1 MVRPPIRGRIQ
12 QAGEPRRSR
21 EPDPEVGVKAQIMSV
36 GTELLLGQIVDTN
49 AAYLAQYLSG
59 LGIDLYWQATVGDNL
74 GRLTDELRRAWDRAD
89 LIVMTGGVGPTDD
102 DLTREAIA
110 ALLGEAMTVQPDLEA
125 HLRAWF
131 GRRGQAMPERNV
143 KQATLIPSA
152 EALPNPIGTAPGW
165 WVERDG
171 HIVVAMP
178 GVPVEMRKMWE
189 EQAVPRLQSR
199 LPEGGIILSRTLKC
213 IGIGES
219 AVEELVRPLIASTNP
234 TLATYAKQDGVHL
247 RLTAKAHS
255 RAAAEAALAAFEPR
269 VRALAGDY
277 VYGVDDET
285 LAQVVGDHL
294 RRRGLTLATM
304 ESLTGGLLASQ
315 VTDVP
320 GSSEYFRGG
329 VVAYSADVKR
339 QQGVPAAVIEAH
351 GTVAAET
358 SLAMATAARTALG
371 ADVALA
377 TTGVAGP
384 RELEGKPPGTI
395 YVALDFQGRTEVEQ
409 QRWRTT
415 RSENKRRAVL
425 AALNLLWR
433 AVRT

>member
-1 MVRPPIRGRIQ
+1 MR
-12 QAGEPRRSR
+12 
-21 EPDPEVGVKAQIMSV
+21 AQIMSV

-59 LGIDLYWQATVGDNL
+59 LGIDLYWKTTVGDNL
-74 GRLTDELRRAWDRAD
+74 GRLTDELRRAWERAE
-89 LIVMTGGVGPTDD
+89 LIVMTGGLGPTDD

-110 ALLGEAMTVQPDLEA
+110 ALLGEDMVVQPELAE
-125 HLRAWF
+125 HLRSWF
-131 GRRGQAMPERNV
+131 GRRGQAMPERNI
-143 KQATLIPSA
+143 KQATLIASA
-152 EALPNPIGTAPGW
+152 ESLPNPIGTAPGW

-171 HIVVAMP
+171 RIIVAMP

-199 LPEGGIILSRTLKC
+199 LPAGAIILSRTLKC

-219 AVEELVRPLIASTNP
+219 AVEDLVRPLVTSTNP

-255 RAAAEAALAAFEPR
+255 RAEAEAALADFEPR
-269 VRALAGDY
+269 VRALAGDF

-285 LAQVVGDHL
+285 LADVIGRQL
-294 RRRGLTLATM
+294 RARRQSLATM
-304 ESLTGGLLASQ
+304 ESITGGLLASY
-315 VTDVP
+315 VTDTP
-320 GSSEYFRGG
+320 GSSEYFHGG
-329 VVAYSADVKR
+329 VVAYTAEAKCAH
-339 QQGVPAAVIEAH
+339 GVPPEIVERH

-358 SLAMATAARTALG
+358 ARAMAEAVAREFG
-371 ADVALA
+371 ADAGLA

-384 RELEGKPPGTI
+384 SELEGHPPGTI
-395 YVALDFQGRTEVEQ
+395 FVALSYQGHTEVERQ
-409 QRWRTT
+409 KWNTT
-415 RSENKRRAVL
+415 RAENKRRAVL

-433 AVRT
+433 AVRA

>member
-1 MVRPPIRGRIQ
+1 
-12 QAGEPRRSR
+12 
-21 EPDPEVGVKAQIMSV
+21 VKAQIMSV

-49 AAYLAQYLSG
+49 AAYLAQWLSA

-74 GRLTDELRRAWDRAD
+74 GRLTEELRRAWERAD
-89 LIVMTGGVGPTDD
+89 LIVLTGGLGPTED

-110 ALLGEAMTVQPDLEA
+110 ALLGEEMTVEPALAE
-125 HLRAWF
+125 HLRQWF
-131 GRRGQAMPERNV
+131 GRRGLPMPERNL

-152 EALPNPIGTAPGW
+152 QALPNPIGTAPGW

-171 HIVVAMP
+171 RIIVAMP

-189 EQAVPRLQSR
+189 EQVVPRLQAR
-199 LPEGGIILSRTLKC
+199 LPAGGVIVSRTLKC

-219 AVEELVRPLIASTNP
+219 AAEELVQPLIRSSNP

-247 RLTAKAHS
+247 RLTVKAPS
-255 RAAAEAALAAFEPR
+255 RAEAEAALAEFEAR

-277 VYGVDDET
+277 IYGVDEET
-285 LAQVVGDHL
+285 PAEVVGRAL
-294 RRRGLTLATM
+294 RARGLSLAVM
-304 ESLTGGLLASQ
+304 ESLTGGLLAHQ

-320 GSSEYFRGG
+320 GSSDYFRGG
-329 VVAYSADVKR
+329 VVAYTAEAKIR
-339 QQGVPAAVIEAH
+339 YGVDPAVIAQH

-358 SLAMATAARTALG
+358 ALAMATAARRAFG
-371 ADVALA
+371 ADVGLA

-384 RELEGKPPGTI
+384 AALEGKPPGTI
-395 YVALDFQGRTEVEQ
+395 FVALDYQGQTRVEHQ
-409 QRWRTT
+409 QWHTT
-415 RSENKRRAVL
+415 RQENKRRAAL

-433 AVRT
+433 AVRL

>member
-1 MVRPPIRGRIQ
+1 
-12 QAGEPRRSR
+12 
-21 EPDPEVGVKAQIMSV
+21 MSV

-74 GRLTDELRRAWDRAD
+74 GRLTDELRRGWERAD
-89 LIVMTGGVGPTDD
+89 LIVMTGGLGPTDD
-102 DLTREAIA
+102 DLTREGIA
-110 ALLGEAMTVQPDLEA
+110 ALLGEEMVVEPALAE
-125 HLRAWF
+125 HLRSWF
-131 GRRGQAMPERNV
+131 GRRGQTMPERNI

-152 EALPNPIGTAPGW
+152 QSLPNPIGTAPGW

-171 HIVVAMP
+171 RIIVAMP

-189 EQAVPRLQSR
+189 EQAVPRLQAR
-199 LPEGGIILSRTLKC
+199 LPEGGIILSRSLKA

-219 AVEELVRPLIASTNP
+219 AVEDLVRPLIASINP

-247 RLTAKAHS
+247 RLTAKARS
-255 RAAAEAALAAFEPR
+255 RGEAEAALAEFEPR

-285 LAQVVGDHL
+285 LAEVAGRHL
-294 RRRGLTLATM
+294 RARGLSVATM
-304 ESLTGGLLASQ
+304 ESITGGLLASYI
-315 VTDVP
+315 TDAP

-329 VVAYSADVKR
+329 VVAYTADAKR
-339 QQGVPAAVIEAH
+339 AHGVPVPILEQY

-358 SLAMATAARTALG
+358 AHAMAEAVAREFAADAG
-371 ADVALA
+371 LA

-384 RELEGKPPGTI
+384 GELEGKPAGTI
-395 YVALDFQGRTEVEQ
+395 YVALSYQGRTEVERQ
-409 QRWRTT
+409 KWNTT
-415 RSENKRRAVL
+415 RGENKRRAVL

-433 AVRT
+433 AVRG

>member
-1 MVRPPIRGRIQ
+1 
-12 QAGEPRRSR
+12 
-21 EPDPEVGVKAQIMSV
+21 MSV
-36 GTELLLGQIVDTN
+36 GTELLLGQIIDTN
-49 AAYLAQYLSG
+49 AAYLAQYLSQ
-59 LGIDLYWQATVGDNL
+59 LGVDLYWQATVGDNL

-110 ALLGEAMTVQPDLEA
+110 SLLGEQMAVDAGLEA
-125 HLRAWF
+125 TLRGWF
-131 GRRGQAMPERNV
+131 GRRGQGMPERNL

-152 EALPNPIGTAPGW
+152 ETLSNPIGTAPGW

-171 HIVVAMP
+171 RIVVAMP

-199 LPEGGIILSRTLKC
+199 LPQGGIILSRTLKC

-219 AVEELVRPLIASTNP
+219 AVEELVRPLIASPNP

-247 RLTAKAHS
+247 RVTAKAHT
-255 RAAAEAALAAFEPR
+255 RGEAEAAIAAFEPQ
-269 VRALAGDY
+269 VRALAGDF
-277 VYGVDDET
+277 VYGVDEET
-285 LAQVVGDHL
+285 LAEVVGKHL
-294 RRRGLTLATM
+294 QARGLSLATM
-304 ESLTGGLLASQ
+304 ESVTGGLLASS

-320 GSSEYFRGG
+320 GSSAYFRGS
-329 VVAYSADVKR
+329 VVAYTAEAKR
-339 QQGVPAAVIEAH
+339 RHGVPAAVVEQH

-358 SLAMATAARTALG
+358 AAAMASAARQEFG

-384 RELEGKPPGTI
+384 GELEGKPAGTI
-395 YVALDFQGRTEVEQ
+395 YVALDYDGHSAVERQ
-409 QRWRTT
+409 QWHTT
-415 RSENKRRAVL
+415 RGENKRRAVL

-433 AVRT
+433 AVRA

>member
-1 MVRPPIRGRIQ
+1 VN
-12 QAGEPRRSR
+12 
-21 EPDPEVGVKAQIMSV
+21 AQIMSV

-49 AAYLAQYLSG
+49 AAYLAEYLSG
-59 LGIDLYWQATVGDNL
+59 LGVDLYWQATVGDNL
-74 GRLTDELRRAWDRAD
+74 ARLTDELRRGWERAD
-89 LIVMTGGVGPTDD
+89 LIVMTGGVGPTED

-110 ALLGEAMTVQPDLEA
+110 GLLGEAMVVQDDLAE

-131 GRRGQAMPERNV
+131 GRRGQSMPERNI

-152 EALPNPIGTAPGW
+152 QSLPNPIGTAPGW

-171 HIVVAMP
+171 RIIVAMP

-189 EQAVPRLQSR
+189 EQAVPRLQGR
-199 LPEGGIILSRTLKC
+199 LPGGGVILSRTLKC
-213 IGIGES
+213 VGIGES
-219 AVEELVRPLIASTNP
+219 AVEELVQPLIRSTNP

-247 RLTAKAHS
+247 RMTAKSTS
-255 RAAAEAALAAFEPR
+255 RAAAEEALAEFEPR

-277 VYGVDDET
+277 IYGADDET
-285 LAQVVGDHL
+285 LAGVIGQHL
-294 RRRGLTLATM
+294 TARGLTLATM

-320 GSSEYFRGG
+320 GSSSYFQGG
-329 VVAYSADVKR
+329 VVAYSADAKA
-339 QQGVPAAVIEAH
+339 QHGVDRALLERH

-358 SLAMATAARTALG
+358 ARAMATAVRQEFGTDIG
-371 ADVALA
+371 LA

-384 RELEGKPPGTI
+384 DELEGKPAGTI
-395 YVALDFQGRTEVEQ
+395 YVALDLRGAVESEH

-415 RSENKRRAVL
+415 RQENKRRAAL

-433 AVRT
+433 AARP